1 MRIKPKYDL
10 KYEELIEQIGK
21 AKKIGL
27 STKLK
32 IFENAGFG
40 LGVIKSKDGEIVNPI
55 LASEGSDPLET
66 TEDAIRSGV
75 YILSM
80 AFAANSA
87 DDILD
92 HPKFEKCVVEALEK
106 IPLFVHYV
114 KFKEE
119 LQKLDLEQDARN

>member
-1 MRIKPKYDL
+1 
-10 KYEELIEQIGK
+10 
-21 AKKIGL
+21 
-27 STKLK
+27 
-32 IFENAGFG
+32 
-40 LGVIKSKDGEIVNPI
+40 
-55 LASEGSDPLET
+55 
-66 TEDAIRSGV
+66 
-75 YILSM
+75 M